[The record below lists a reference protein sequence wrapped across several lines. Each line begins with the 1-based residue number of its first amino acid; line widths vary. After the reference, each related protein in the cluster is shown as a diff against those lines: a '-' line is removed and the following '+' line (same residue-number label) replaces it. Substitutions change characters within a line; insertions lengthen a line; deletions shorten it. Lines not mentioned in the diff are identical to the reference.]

1 MTRGPVNPSINEV
14 LKLAAEFGMELSAHE
29 AQVYCAG
36 MAGVLKS
43 YRRIEELPE
52 LRPEVKY
59 PRTPGYR
66 PAPEDNPYNAW
77 YWR

>member
-43 YRRIEELPE
+43 YR
-52 LRPEVKY
+52 
-59 PRTPGYR
+59 
-66 PAPEDNPYNAW
+66 
-77 YWR
+77 